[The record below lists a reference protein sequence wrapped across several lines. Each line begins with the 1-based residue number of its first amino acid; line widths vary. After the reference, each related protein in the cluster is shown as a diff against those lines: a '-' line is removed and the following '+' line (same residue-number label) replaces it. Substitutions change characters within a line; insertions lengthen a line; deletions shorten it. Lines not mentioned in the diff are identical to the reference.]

1 MKGHVFLYSVAMRLT
16 FKFVGCAKHP
26 FDMES
31 VKHGPVI
38 IYAIIVGEIQVSL
51 IQAWSFCVMFFKE
64 LHEGHGFVC
73 YGTVSSGNTGFYVY
87 IHSIYYVLFTIRC
100 QNYFFNVY
108 SGKREEPF

>member
-1 MKGHVFLYSVAMRLT
+1 
-16 FKFVGCAKHP
+16 
-26 FDMES
+26 MES

-64 LHEGHGFVC
+64 MHEGHGFVC